1 MTNITKPYQH
11 EDELVS
17 IRIGEHGVGEGA
29 FLAFDGNIQFGISD
43 AEYSST
49 LISLLE
55 AIVEERT
62 DGVFKFYKGYAGGYC
77 LQNMGLLLFIPR
89 QTGEALQV
97 HAKRILNVEI

>member
-1 MTNITKPYQH
+1 MTSITKPYQH

-17 IRIGEHGVGEGA
+17 IRIGELGAGEGA
-29 FLAFDGNIQFGISD
+29 FIAIDGNIQFGISD
-43 AEYSST
+43 TEYSST
-49 LISLLE
+49 LIPLLE

-77 LQNMGLLLFIPR
+77 LQNMGLLLFMSR